1 MHATQRVLNRRPGT
15 SIGPRTHAM
24 ALARMHGISLDSHTL
39 AGPEAELLR
48 QEEPENLAITA
59 SHPEKKINANVY
71 SAEC

>member
-1 MHATQRVLNRRPGT
+1 
-15 SIGPRTHAM
+15 M
-24 ALARMHGISLDSHTL
+24 ALARMHGISLDSHAL